1 MRKSLDI
8 KNLKVAKRYARALIE
23 TSIDSVDEI
32 SNDLE
37 LINNSIFKNDSFR
50 MFFSHP
56 VVSLKDKK
64 ETIKETFENK
74 VNKITLNFMETLLD
88 EGRFNIF
95 STIFD
100 VFQKEKNNLKN
111 IKILDVFYAYD
122 LDDEQKTKLKDKLSS
137 KFNKEVILNYQ
148 KDEDILGGLV
158 IKFEDKVIDLSLKTK
173 FDRLKKINL

>member
-1 MRKSLDI
+1 MKKSLDI
-8 KNLKVAKRYARALIE
+8 KNLKVAKRYAKALLE
-23 TSIDSVDEI
+23 SSINNIDEI
-32 SNDLE
+32 SDDLE
-37 LINNSIFKNDSFR
+37 LIDNFIFKDESFK

-64 ETIKETFENK
+64 ETIKETFQNK
-74 VNKITLNFMETLLD
+74 INSITLNFLETLLD

-111 IKILDVFYAYD
+111 IKILDVFYAYEID
-122 LDDEQKTKLKDKLSS
+122 EEQKTRLKDKLSN

-148 KDEDILGGLV
+148 KDETILGGLV
-158 IKFEDKVIDLSLKTK
+158 IKFEDKIIDLSLKTK

>member
-1 MRKSLDI
+1 MKKSLDI
-8 KNLKVAKRYARALIE
+8 KNLKVAKRYAKALIE
-23 TSIDSVDEI
+23 ASGYVVDDV

-37 LINNSIFKNDSFR
+37 LVNDSIFKNDSFR

-64 ETIKETFENK
+64 DTIKETFQNRI
-74 VNKITLNFMETLLD
+74 NNITLNFLETLLD

-95 STIFD
+95 STIYD
-100 VFQKEKNNLKN
+100 VFNQERNDLKN
-111 IKILDVFYAYD
+111 IKILDVFYAFE
-122 LDDEQKTKLKDKLSS
+122 LNDEQKARLKDKLSA

-148 KDEDILGGLV
+148 KDDEILGGLV

>member
-1 MRKSLDI
+1 MKKSLDI
-8 KNLKVAKRYARALIE
+8 KNLKVAKRYAKALIE
-23 TSIDSVDEI
+23 ASGDVVDDV

-37 LINNSIFKNDSFR
+37 LVNDSIFKNDSFR

-64 ETIKETFENK
+64 DTIKETFQNK
-74 VNKITLNFMETLLD
+74 INNITLNFLETLLD

-95 STIFD
+95 STIYD
-100 VFQKEKNNLKN
+100 VFNQERNDLKN
-111 IKILDVFYAYD
+111 IKILDVFYAFE
-122 LDDEQKTKLKDKLSS
+122 LNDEQKARLKDKLSA

-148 KDEDILGGLV
+148 KDDEILGGLV

>member
-1 MRKSLDI
+1 MKKSLDI
-8 KNLKVAKRYARALIE
+8 KNLKVAKRYAKALLE
-23 TSIDSVDEI
+23 SSINNIDEI
-32 SNDLE
+32 SDDLE
-37 LINNSIFKNDSFR
+37 LIDNSIFKDESFK

-64 ETIKETFENK
+64 ETIKETFQNK
-74 VNKITLNFMETLLD
+74 INSITLNFLETLLD

-100 VFQKEKNNLKN
+100 VFQKEKNNIKN
-111 IKILDVFYAYD
+111 IKILDVFYAYEID
-122 LDDEQKTKLKDKLSS
+122 EEQKTRLKDKLSN

-148 KDEDILGGLV
+148 KDETILGGLV
-158 IKFEDKVIDLSLKTK
+158 IKFDDKIIDLSLKTK

>member
-1 MRKSLDI
+1 MKKSLDI
-8 KNLKVAKRYARALIE
+8 KNLKVAKRYAKALLE
-23 TSIDSVDEI
+23 SSINNIDEI
-32 SNDLE
+32 SDDLE
-37 LINNSIFKNDSFR
+37 LIDNSIFKDESFK

-64 ETIKETFENK
+64 ETIKETFQNK
-74 VNKITLNFMETLLD
+74 INSITLNFLETLLD

-111 IKILDVFYAYD
+111 IKILDVFYVYEID
-122 LDDEQKTKLKDKLSS
+122 EEQKTRLKDKLSN

-148 KDEDILGGLV
+148 KDETILGGLV
-158 IKFEDKVIDLSLKTK
+158 IKFEDKIIDLSLKTK

>member
-1 MRKSLDI
+1 MKKSLDI
-8 KNLKVAKRYARALIE
+8 KNLKVAKRYAKALIE
-23 TSIDSVDEI
+23 ASGDVVDDV

-37 LINNSIFKNDSFR
+37 LVNDSIFKNDSFR

-64 ETIKETFENK
+64 DTIKETFQNRI
-74 VNKITLNFMETLLD
+74 NNITLNFLETLLD

-95 STIFD
+95 STIYD
-100 VFQKEKNNLKN
+100 VFNQERNDLKN
-111 IKILDVFYAYD
+111 IKILDVFYAFE
-122 LDDEQKTKLKDKLSS
+122 LNDEQKARLKDKLSA

-148 KDEDILGGLV
+148 KDDEILGGLV

>member
-1 MRKSLDI
+1 MKKSLDI
-8 KNLKVAKRYARALIE
+8 KNLKVAKRYAKALLE
-23 TSIDSVDEI
+23 SSINNIDEI
-32 SNDLE
+32 SDDLE
-37 LINNSIFKNDSFR
+37 LIDNSIFKDESFK

-64 ETIKETFENK
+64 ETIKETFQNK
-74 VNKITLNFMETLLD
+74 INSITLNFLETLLD

-111 IKILDVFYAYD
+111 IKILDVFYAYEID
-122 LDDEQKTKLKDKLSS
+122 EEQKTRLKDKLSN

-148 KDEDILGGLV
+148 KDETILGGLV
-158 IKFEDKVIDLSLKTK
+158 IKFDDKIIDLSLKTK

>member
-1 MRKSLDI
+1 MKKSLDI
-8 KNLKVAKRYARALIE
+8 KNLKVAKRYAKALLE
-23 TSIDSVDEI
+23 SSINNIDEI
-32 SNDLE
+32 SDDLE
-37 LINNSIFKNDSFR
+37 LIDNSIFKDESFK

-64 ETIKETFENK
+64 ETIKETFQNK
-74 VNKITLNFMETLLD
+74 INSITLNFLETLLD

-100 VFQKEKNNLKN
+100 VFQKEKNNIKN
-111 IKILDVFYAYD
+111 IKILDVFYAYEID
-122 LDDEQKTKLKDKLSS
+122 EEQKTRLKDKLSN

-148 KDEDILGGLV
+148 KDETILGGLV
-158 IKFEDKVIDLSLKTK
+158 IKFEDKIIDLSLKTK